1 MLLSAQSSSWC
12 QSANSCRVSHTD
24 LSKLHIQLVSKS
36 ALIVPT
42 ALQLGGKESLNQL
55 DKTMAGVR
63 RNGRTSAAVKKARL
77 EAERSKVI
85 LRMDELEN
93 TEKIEGYKKKNRFD
107 FIFKLYITGDTV
119 SLSIEYR
126 SSTCIISVTRVL
138 GRLA

>member
-1 MLLSAQSSSWC
+1 
-12 QSANSCRVSHTD
+12 
-24 LSKLHIQLVSKS
+24 
-36 ALIVPT
+36 
-42 ALQLGGKESLNQL
+42 
-55 DKTMAGVR
+55 MAGVR

-93 TEKIEGYKKKNRFD
+93 TEKIEEYKKKNRFD

-126 SSTCIISVTRVL
+126 SSTCIISIPRVL
-138 GRLA
+138 GRLASLTGRAGQWGQPRRTQLL